1 MDEISISIL
10 LFLIVIGSLAA
21 FVDAV
26 VGGGGLIAMP
36 ALLFTGMSPQM
47 ALGTNKLSGT
57 MGSLTSMLSFL
68 KHGQIN
74 KRLVFT
80 LFPLAFGG
88 SVLGVL
94 VVQKIPP
101 DILEPI
107 ILFLLVV
114 VTIYTLINKNL
125 GSLSTFQRITRKVW
139 LVGALIAVGL
149 GFYDGFLGP
158 GTGSFLLFS
167 FIFLGFNFVE
177 AAGNAK
183 VLNFASN
190 IGGLL
195 TFMYFGTIHYAY
207 GLPMGLAMVAGAYVG
222 ANVAIKKGSGYVKV
236 LFIIVTVALI
246 AKNAYDYL
254 M

>member
-1 MDEISISIL
+1 MDEFSLSVL
-10 LFLIVIGSLAA
+10 LFLVLIGFLAA

-36 ALLFTGMSPQM
+36 ALLFTGMSPQT
-47 ALGTNKLSGT
+47 ALGTNKLAGT
-57 MGSLTSMLSFL
+57 MGSGTSMISFL
-68 KHGQIN
+68 RHGQIN

-80 LFPLAFGG
+80 LFPLAFVG
-88 SVLGVL
+88 SVLGVI
-94 VVQKIPP
+94 VVQRIPP

-107 ILFLLVV
+107 ILILLVV
-114 VTIYTLINKNL
+114 VTIYTLVNKNL
-125 GSLSTFQRITRKVW
+125 GSLSTFQSITRKVW
-139 LVGALIAVGL
+139 IVGALVAVIL

-158 GTGSFLLFS
+158 GTGSFLLFA

-195 TFMYFGTIHYAY
+195 AFIWFDSIHYAY
-207 GLPMGLAMVAGAYVG
+207 GLPMGAAMIAGAYVG
-222 ANVAIKKGSGYVKV
+222 ANVAIKKGSAYVKM
-236 LFIIVTVALI
+236 LFIIVTIALI
-246 AKNAYDYL
+246 AKNAWDYL

>member
-1 MDEISISIL
+1 MDEFSLSIL
-10 LFLIVIGSLAA
+10 LFLIVIGFLAA

-36 ALLFTGMSPQM
+36 ALLFTGMSPQT
-47 ALGTNKLSGT
+47 ALGTNKLAGT
-57 MGSLTSMLSFL
+57 MGSGTSMISFL
-68 KHGQIN
+68 RHGQIN

-80 LFPLAFGG
+80 LFPLAFVG
-88 SVLGVL
+88 SVLGVI
-94 VVQKIPP
+94 VVQRIPP

-107 ILFLLVV
+107 ILILLVV
-114 VTIYTLINKNL
+114 VTIYTLANKNL
-125 GSLSTFQRITRKVW
+125 GTLSTFQSITRKVW
-139 LVGALIAVGL
+139 LVGALIAVVL

-158 GTGSFLLFS
+158 GTGSFLLFA

-195 TFMYFGTIHYAY
+195 AFIWFDSIHYAY
-207 GLPMGLAMVAGAYVG
+207 GLPMGIAMIAGAYVG
-222 ANVAIKKGSGYVKV
+222 ANVAIKKGSAYVKM
-236 LFIIVTVALI
+236 LFIIVTIALI
-246 AKNAYDYL
+246 AKNAWDYL